1 MTKRI
6 AITGNTYPVKDQL
19 KALGGRWNADER
31 AWMVPVNKANK
42 ARALMNGAP
51 KTNGRSQMRKES
63 WDNRSRIQ
71 REWDRNNG
79 YNGCEGEPDGCGW

>member
-6 AITGNTYPVKDQL
+6 AIIGNTYPVKEQL
-19 KALGGRWNADER
+19 KALGGRWDADQR
-31 AWMVPVNKANK
+31 AWMVPAEKAEQ
-42 ARALMNGAP
+42 ARSLVTSAP
-51 KTNGRSQMRKES
+51 TSKKN
-63 WDNRSRIQ
+63 WDGRSRIQ